1 MGIYCN
7 YAERRH
13 AKCRILKSGTQNV
26 VKMSAV
32 ASIFDTFSIEQK
44 NVD

>member
-1 MGIYCN
+1 MGIYCD
-7 YAERRH
+7 YAERH
-13 AKCRILKSGTQNV
+13 HVKCHIFKSGTQNV